1 MTKRIIQ
8 IVILLLLSL
17 FVVVSPSWAAWLNDN
32 APDFTLP
39 DLNAQSVSLS
49 DMRGNV
55 VYVNFWAT
63 WCPPCKKELPQLN
76 KLAEKYADAK
86 FIILAVNIDRKRSIV
101 DKFLTKYLPF
111 SNKMRILLDPKSKAV
126 ASYAARAMPTSFII
140 DKEGT
145 IRYVHLGFR
154 EADPAKW
161 ASEIETLL
169 K

>member
-1 MTKRIIQ
+1 MVKRIIQ
-8 IVILLLLSL
+8 IGILLSL
-17 FVVVSPSWAAWLNDN
+17 FVITSPSLAVWLNDK

-39 DLNAQSVSLS
+39 GLNGQSVSLS
-49 DMRGNV
+49 DLRGNV

-63 WCPPCKKELPQLN
+63 WCTPCKKELPELN
-76 KLAEKYADAK
+76 RLAEKYVDSK
-86 FIILAVNIDRKRSIV
+86 LIVLAVNIDRKRSLV
-101 DKFLTKYLPF
+101 DKFLTKYMPF
-111 SNKMRILLDPKSKAV
+111 SKKMRILLDPKSKAV

-161 ASEIETLL
+161 VSEIETLL